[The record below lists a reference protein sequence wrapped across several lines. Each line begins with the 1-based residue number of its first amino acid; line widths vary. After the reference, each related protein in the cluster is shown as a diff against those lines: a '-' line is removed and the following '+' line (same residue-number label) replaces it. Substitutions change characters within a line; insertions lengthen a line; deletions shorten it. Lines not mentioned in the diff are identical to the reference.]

1 METVR
6 SDDDARRLELRLV
19 GLRWIVAGFGAAQ
32 VGFAI
37 RDRTIDPGFVLPL
50 GVALVMGLAIGNVA
64 IASAA
69 NRAEASQ
76 LRGIGV
82 AAFSLD
88 AIVILLLVWLST
100 DGPADPVW
108 VVGYLVPLEG
118 AARWGLPGATI
129 GALAFLGGQLLP
141 TIGLAAEPAAAKVGA
156 PAIAFRAVMAFVVG
170 TVAGSFASL
179 SRREAALADRRARD
193 AEAAAARAEASAL
206 KEGQARGE
214 VAVFHAAALLEPD
227 LKRLAPT
234 LQPTAESIAR
244 ELSCESLG
252 ILVRD
257 RGVVGEVGFV
267 AFGVHGDP
275 GYLRG
280 DRLFPASSSI
290 AEAAMA
296 GTPLVNRSDAI
307 APMLARGEVVGMIHE
322 RAITGARPDTD
333 RLELLTGLADQL
345 GLVLE
350 SARLRADQ
358 QETVQRLRELDEM
371 KSDFV
376 AITSHELRTPLSGI
390 RGFVDMVLRR
400 GNDLTPDQRDEYLG
414 IVLTQTD
421 RLIRLVDDLLVV
433 SRVEGG
439 QLTLEPTEIDILPLL
454 RQVIDG
460 LGESG
465 VRITLEEGSD
475 TPTRMVADPNRLVQV
490 LTNLTHNAVK
500 FSALDASVTVRW
512 RTPVEG
518 MVAFDVIDHGQGIP
532 DVDLE
537 RIFERFQ
544 QRESSMTHTEG
555 FGLGLYIPKLLTEAR
570 GGWVDVVSSVGE
582 GSTFTVTLPA
592 TRNLP
597 APARQPA
604 AAHADRTAS

>member
-1 METVR
+1 MTVR
-6 SDDDARRLELRLV
+6 SDDDVRRLELRLV
-19 GLRWIVAGFGAAQ
+19 VLRWIVAGFGAAQ

-69 NRAEASQ
+69 NRADATQ
-76 LRGIGV
+76 LRSIGV
-82 AAFSLD
+82 LAFALD
-88 AIVILLLVWLST
+88 TIVILLLVWLST

-129 GALAFLGGQLLP
+129 GAIAFLGGQLLP
-141 TIGLAAEPAAAKVGA
+141 AIGLAASPAAAKVGA
-156 PAIAFRAVMAFVVG
+156 PAIAFRAGMALVVG
-170 TVAGSFASL
+170 AVAGSFASL

-193 AEAAAARAEASAL
+193 AEAAAARAEAAAER
-206 KEGQARGE
+206 EGQARGE

-227 LKRLAPT
+227 LQRLAPT
-234 LQPTAESIAR
+234 LQPTADSIAQ
-244 ELSCESLG
+244 ELSCDALG

-257 RGVVGEVGFV
+257 RGAVGEVGFV

-290 AEAAMA
+290 AKAAIGGA
-296 GTPLVNRSDAI
+296 GVVTGSDAI
-307 APMLARGEVVGMIHE
+307 VPMLVRGEVVGAIHE
-322 RAITGARPDTD
+322 HVYTAARPDD
-333 RLELLTGLADQL
+333 ARLELLTGLADQL

-358 QETVQRLRELDEM
+358 QDTVQRLRELDEM

-376 AITSHELRTPLSGI
+376 AITSHELRTPLAGI
-390 RGFVDMVLRR
+390 RGFVDMLLRR
-400 GNDLTPDQRDEYLG
+400 GGELTPDQRDEYLG
-414 IVLTQTD
+414 IVLTQAD

-439 QLTLEPTEIDILPLL
+439 KLILEPAEVDIRPLL
-454 RQVIDG
+454 RQVVDG
-460 LGESG
+460 LGEAST
-465 VRITLEEGSD
+465 RLALEEGPD
-475 TPTRMVADPNRLVQV
+475 APARMVVDANRLVQV
-490 LTNLTHNAVK
+490 LTNLVHNAVK
-500 FSALDASVTVRW
+500 FSPPEADVTLRW
-512 RTPVEG
+512 RTPAEG
-518 MVAFDVIDHGQGIP
+518 TVAFDVVDRGAGIP
-532 DVDLE
+532 DADTE

-555 FGLGLYIPKLLTEAR
+555 FGLGLYITKLLTEAM
-570 GGWVDVVSSVGE
+570 GGWIDVTSSVGE

-592 TRNLP
+592 SRSLL
-597 APARQPA
+597 APARPPA
-604 AAHADRTAS
+604 AARAD

>member
-1 METVR
+1 MTVR

-69 NRAEASQ
+69 NRAEAAQ
-76 LRGIGV
+76 LRGLGV
-82 AAFSLD
+82 VAFCLD

-108 VVGYLVPLEG
+108 VVGYLIPLEG

-129 GALAFLGGQLLP
+129 GALAFLAGQLLP
-141 TIGLAAEPAAAKVGA
+141 TIGLAAAPAAAKVGA
-156 PAIAFRAVMAFVVG
+156 PAIAFRAGMALVVG
-170 TVAGSFASL
+170 AVAGSFASL
-179 SRREAALADRRARD
+179 SRREAALADQRASD
-193 AEAAAARAEASAL
+193 AEAAAERAEAAAVR
-206 KEGQARGE
+206 EGQARGE

-227 LKRLAPT
+227 LERLGPT
-234 LQPTAESIAR
+234 LQPTAGSIAQ
-244 ELSCESLG
+244 ELACDALG

-257 RGVVGEVGFV
+257 RGTVGEVGFV
-267 AFGVHGDP
+267 AFGVHGNP

-280 DRLFPASSSI
+280 DRLFPASSPI
-290 AEAAMA
+290 ARAAID
-296 GTPLVNRSDAI
+296 GRPTVIRSDLI
-307 APMLARGEVVGMIHE
+307 APMLVRGDVVGAIHE
-322 RAITGARPDTD
+322 RADPLSRPGDD

-358 QETVQRLRELDEM
+358 QATVQRLRELDEM

-390 RGFVDMVLRR
+390 RGFVDMLLRR
-400 GNDLTPDQRDEYLG
+400 GNDLTKDQRDEYLG
-414 IVLTQTD
+414 IVLTQAD

-433 SRVEGG
+433 SRVEAGK
-439 QLTLEPTEIDILPLL
+439 LTLEPTDLEIRPLV
-454 RQVIDG
+454 RQVTDA
-460 LGESG
+460 LGEAS
-465 VRITLEEGSD
+465 VRIAIEEGPD
-475 TPTRMVADPNRLVQV
+475 APTRMVADANRLVQV
-490 LTNLTHNAVK
+490 LTNLAHNAVK
-500 FSALDASVTVRW
+500 FSPPDATVTIRW
-512 RTPVEG
+512 RTPAEG
-518 MVAFDVIDHGQGIP
+518 TVAFDVIDLGSGIP
-532 DVDLE
+532 EEDVE
-537 RIFERFQ
+537 RIFDRFH

-555 FGLGLYIPKLLTEAR
+555 FGLGLYITRLLAEAM
-570 GGWVDVVSSVGE
+570 GGWIDVVSSTGE
-582 GSTFTVTLPA
+582 GSTFTVTFPVA
-592 TRNLP
+592 RNLP
-597 APARQPA
+597 EPARPPA
-604 AAHADRTAS
+604 AARVD

>member
-1 METVR
+1 MTVR

-19 GLRWIVAGFGAAQ
+19 ALRWIVAGFGAAQ

-50 GVALVMGLAIGNVA
+50 GVALVMGLSIGNVA

-69 NRAEASQ
+69 NRADADQ

-82 AAFSLD
+82 VAFSLD

-118 AARWGLPGATI
+118 AARWGLSGAAI
-129 GALAFLGGQLLP
+129 GAIAFLAGQLLP
-141 TIGLAAEPAAAKVGA
+141 TVGVPAAPGAAKVGP
-156 PAIAFRAVMAFVVG
+156 PAIAFRAGMALVVG
-170 TVAGSFASL
+170 VVAGSFASL

-193 AEAAAARAEASAL
+193 AEAAAARAEAAAER
-206 KEGQARGE
+206 EGQARGE

-227 LKRLAPT
+227 LERLAPT
-234 LQPTAESIAR
+234 LQPTAESVAA
-244 ELSCESLG
+244 ELSCDALG

-257 RGVVGEVGFV
+257 RGAVGEVGFV

-290 AEAAMA
+290 ARAAIDGA
-296 GTPLVNRSDAI
+296 PIVKGSDAI
-307 APMLARGEVVGMIHE
+307 APMLVRGEVVGAIHE
-322 RAITGARPDTD
+322 RAETGIPPDDD

-358 QETVQRLRELDEM
+358 QAIVQRLRELDEM

-390 RGFVDMVLRR
+390 RGFVDMLLRR
-400 GNDLTPDQRDEYLG
+400 GSDLTADQRDEYLG
-414 IVLTQTD
+414 IVLTQAD

-433 SRVEGG
+433 SRVEAGR
-439 QLTLEPTEIDILPLL
+439 LTLEPTELDIRPLL
-454 RQVIDG
+454 RQVTDG
-460 LGESG
+460 LGEAS
-465 VRITLEEGSD
+465 VRVVIEEGPD
-475 TPTRMVADPNRLVQV
+475 APARMVADANRLVQV
-490 LTNLTHNAVK
+490 LTNLVHNAVK
-500 FSALDASVTVRW
+500 FSSPDASVTLRW

-518 MVAFDVIDHGQGIP
+518 TVAFDVVDHGAGIP
-532 DVDLE
+532 GTDIE

-555 FGLGLYIPKLLTEAR
+555 FGLGLYITKLLTEAM
-570 GGWVDVVSSVGE
+570 GGWIDVTSSVGE

-592 TRNLP
+592 VRNRP
-597 APARQPA
+597 APARPPA
-604 AAHADRTAS
+604 AAHAD

>member
-1 METVR
+1 MTVR

-19 GLRWIVAGFGAAQ
+19 ALRWIVAGFGAAQ

-50 GVALVMGLAIGNVA
+50 GVALVMGLSIGNVA

-69 NRAEASQ
+69 NRADADQ

-82 AAFSLD
+82 VAFSLD

-118 AARWGLPGATI
+118 AARWGLAGAAIGATTF
-129 GALAFLGGQLLP
+129 LAGQLLP
-141 TIGLAAEPAAAKVGA
+141 TVGVPAAPSAANVGA
-156 PAIAFRAVMAFVVG
+156 PAIAFRAGMALVVG
-170 TVAGSFASL
+170 VVAGSFASL

-193 AEAAAARAEASAL
+193 AEAAAARAEVAAER
-206 KEGQARGE
+206 EGQARGE

-227 LKRLAPT
+227 LERLAPT
-234 LQPTAESIAR
+234 LQPTAESVAV
-244 ELSCESLG
+244 ELSCDALG

-257 RGVVGEVGFV
+257 RGAVGEVGFV

-290 AEAAMA
+290 ARAAID
-296 GTPLVNRSDAI
+296 GVPIVKGSDAI
-307 APMLARGEVVGMIHE
+307 APMLVRGEVVGAIHE
-322 RAITGARPDTD
+322 RDETGTPPDED

-358 QETVQRLRELDEM
+358 QAIVQRLRELDEM
-371 KSDFV
+371 KSDFI

-390 RGFVDMVLRR
+390 RGFVDMLLRR
-400 GNDLTPDQRDEYLG
+400 GSDLTGDQRDEYLG
-414 IVLTQTD
+414 IVLTQAD

-433 SRVEGG
+433 SRVEAGR
-439 QLTLEPTEIDILPLL
+439 LTLEPTELDIRPIL
-454 RQVIDG
+454 RQVTEG
-460 LGESG
+460 LGEAS
-465 VRITLEEGSD
+465 VRVVIEEGPD
-475 TPTRMVADPNRLVQV
+475 APARMVADANRLVQV
-490 LTNLTHNAVK
+490 LTNLVHNAVK
-500 FSALDASVTVRW
+500 FSSPDATVTLRW

-518 MVAFDVIDHGQGIP
+518 TVAFDVVDHGAGIP
-532 DVDLE
+532 DTDIE

-544 QRESSMTHTEG
+544 QRESSMTHSEG
-555 FGLGLYIPKLLTEAR
+555 FGLGLYITKLLTEAM
-570 GGWVDVVSSVGE
+570 GGWIDVTSSVGE
-582 GSTFTVTLPA
+582 GSTFTVTLPVV
-592 TRNLP
+592 RSRP
-597 APARQPA
+597 APARPPA
-604 AAHADRTAS
+604 AAHAD